1 MPLVAV
7 CALRHNVEID
17 KFLTRTV
24 ESNEHLNLS
33 KGTLI
38 RMSGKRMTDEGRWL
52 TPGVGAVGA
61 ASFFS
66 DAGHEITTA
75 VLPSFITGTLGASA
89 SALGIIDGIS
99 DALIGVMKLI
109 GAPLANDRTKR
120 GRTASG
126 GYLGTALA
134 TGAIGFTAAVW
145 QAGVFRAL
153 AWLSRGLRSPSR
165 DALLASLSP
174 ISAHGRAFGLERA
187 GDNLGAVAGPLLA
200 AGLVAWVG
208 VRPALFLAA
217 VPGLFAALAIII
229 AAREARRHGQTQSE
243 PVVRRLQLAALRDA
257 GMLRALLPVALF
269 EFGNIA
275 ATLLILRAAQ
285 LFASPVRSLTAATS
299 LAILVYA
306 CHNIAAALASLI
318 AGRWFDRAGPRAV
331 FATAAGV
338 YVIGYGLFAV
348 GGHNA
353 LLIVVAFCVAGMG
366 IGLAEPTESAAVSQ
380 LLPERLRG
388 SGFGVLGA
396 VQAAGDLVATVVAG
410 FLYTLV
416 SPSAAFGYAAAWM
429 FAAMLAAG
437 LLRPHSRDN
446 FDPARKGFAG

>member
-1 MPLVAV
+1 MSDEPRPGSAPVDDASRDG
-7 CALRHNVEID
+7 AG
-17 KFLTRTV
+17 
-24 ESNEHLNLS
+24 ESAAISNGGVRDGSAE
-33 KGTLI
+33 
-38 RMSGKRMTDEGRWL
+38 RWL

-66 DAGHEITTA
+66 DSGHEITTS
-75 VLPSFITGTLGASA
+75 VLPAFITGTLGASA
-89 SALGIIDGIS
+89 SALGVIDGIS
-99 DALIGVMKLI
+99 DALIGVMKLA

-134 TGAIGFTAAVW
+134 TGAIGATTAVW

-200 AGLVAWVG
+200 AGLVAWLG

-229 AAREARRHGQTQSE
+229 AARAARRRGRTQPE
-243 PVVRRLQLAALRDA
+243 PAGRRLQLAALRDA

-275 ATLLILRAAQ
+275 ATLLILRATQ

-306 CHNIAAALASLI
+306 CHNVAATLASLL
-318 AGRWFDRAGPRAV
+318 AGRWYDRAGPRAV

-338 YVIGYGLFAV
+338 YIIGYGLFAA
-348 GGHNA
+348 GGHSVA
-353 LLIVVAFCVAGMG
+353 LIVVAFCAAGVG
-366 IGLAEPTESAAVSQ
+366 IGLAEPAESAVVSQ
-380 LLPERLRG
+380 LLPDRLRG

-396 VQAAGDLVATVVAG
+396 VQAVGDVVATVVAG

-416 SPSAAFGYAAAWM
+416 SPAAAFGYAAAWM
-429 FAAMLAAG
+429 LAAVFAAG
-437 LLRPHSRDN
+437 LLRPRSGS
-446 FDPARKGFAG
+446 AASTVQTC